1 MSLSKVIT
9 VIPTFFNPDGSV
21 DYHNMHAHIIDQM
34 TKGIESIVILGTTSE
49 APTLS
54 EDERVNVASFVYNNF
69 HNDLTIVVGLGGN
82 NTNEMIGELHRI
94 IPCCDYVMISQ
105 PSYNKPSQEGIYQ
118 HFKKLIESTNK
129 NIIIYNIPSRCGVNI
144 EPITISRICQISNR
158 VVAIKEAS
166 GNLEQV
172 MGVKELCPGLQ
183 IYSGDDA
190 LVLPIL
196 SIGGV
201 GVISV
206 VSNIIPQYVISM
218 LNEFIDGNMLSAQNF
233 FYRIK
238 PLIKYCFVESNP
250 VPVKYMLSV
259 MKNKPS
265 LAHVRLP
272 LVELTNESKNKYPN
286 IELALGG
293 QYISAHEV

>member
-1 MSLSKVIT
+1 MSFSRVIT
-9 VIPTFFNPDGSV
+9 VIPTFFNF
-21 DYHNMHAHIIDQM
+21 DYSIDYQSIHSHIANQIAQ
-34 TKGIESIVILGTTSE
+34 GIQDIVILGTTSE

-54 EDERVNVASFVYNNF
+54 MHERINLAQYVHKHFSNSVS
-69 HNDLTIVVGLGGN
+69 IIVGLGGN
-82 NTNEMIGELHRI
+82 NTSELISEIKEISKFAHNI
-94 IPCCDYVMISQ
+94 MISQ

-118 HFKKLIESTNK
+118 HFKLLIESTDK
-129 NIIIYNIPSRCGVNI
+129 NIIIYNIPSRCGINM
-144 EPITISRICQISNR
+144 EPSTIQRISLLTAR

-172 MGVKELCPGLQ
+172 MQVHELCPNLS

-196 SIGGV
+196 SIGGI

-206 VSNIIPQYVISM
+206 VSNLIPKHMVSM
-218 LNEFIDGNMLSAQNF
+218 VNEFFDGNLFSAQNF

-238 PLIKYCFVESNP
+238 PLIKFCFVESNP
-250 VPVKYMLSV
+250 VPVKYMLSIA
-259 MKNKPS
+259 NNSPS

-272 LVELTNESKNKYPN
+272 LVELTTESKNKYV
-286 IELALGG
+286 EY
-293 QYISAHEV
+293 Q

>member
-9 VIPTFFNPDGSV
+9 VIPTFFNPDSSI
-21 DYHNMHAHIIDQM
+21 DFPSIRKHIFDQIN
-34 TKGIESIVILGTTSE
+34 KGIETIVILGTTSE

-54 EDERVNVASFVYNNF
+54 EDERVQVASFVYDNF
-69 HNDLTIVVGLGGN
+69 HNYLTIVVGLGGN
-82 NTNEMIGELHRI
+82 NTNEMIGELNRI
-94 IPCCDYVMISQ
+94 NPYCDYIMISQ

-118 HFKKLIESTNK
+118 HFRKLIECTNK
-129 NIIIYNIPSRCGVNI
+129 DIIIYNIPSRCGVNI
-144 EPITISRICQISNR
+144 EPSTINRITQISNR
-158 VVAIKEAS
+158 VRAIKEAS

-172 MGVKELCPGLQ
+172 MNVKELCPNLQ

-190 LVLPIL
+190 LVLPIM

-206 VSNIIPQYVISM
+206 VSNIIPQFMISM
-218 LNEFIDGNMLSAQNF
+218 LNEYVDGNMYSAQNF

-259 MKNKPS
+259 INNNPS

-272 LVELTNESKNKYPN
+272 LVELTNESKNKYPT
-286 IELALGG
+286 IEL
-293 QYISAHEV
+293 